1 MRILNLFT
9 IGLCL
14 LWGTA
19 VPAQGLLNTLTA
31 STTPSEGVV
40 RVDAVTAQ
48 LLAAQTA
55 VAPGRP
61 ARLGL
66 LLTHDPH
73 WHTYWENPGDSG
85 LPTRIEW
92 STASGQALNASEI
105 RWPTPDWLPVG
116 PLASFGYEGSAL
128 LSQTVDIPA
137 DAVPGQTLE
146 LIARAQWLA
155 CRDVCIPGE
164 ATLLIRLPVESP
176 TAPLLASSQW
186 ATFEAAEQRL
196 PRPDSSGQGY
206 AVTSSHLVVWGLGS
220 AQALEGFLFP
230 RIEGLIVPA
239 AAQVV
244 SATANGWRLDIPLA
258 DSAKRVLTDRGASA
272 PLEVVWR
279 PTGQAQGQLWA
290 LTQGLAPQA
299 TEQIRTNTPVSMGG
313 KNNSLHLALAIGLA
327 FVGGLI
333 LNLMPC
339 VFPVLGLKVLALG
352 QSASSPAAARV
363 HAAWFA
369 LGVVLSM
376 LALAGLL
383 LLLRAAGES
392 IGWGFQLQNPW
403 VVSLLGLLFVGIGL
417 NLAGLFEVG
426 TGLTRLG
433 SLDRQEGP
441 IGAFASGTLAVVVAS
456 PCTAPFMGSALGFA
470 VTATTWEAL
479 LVFGMLG
486 AGLATP
492 YVLLAVIPPARALL
506 PKPGAWMETFRQSLA
521 FPMFATAAWLGWVL
535 SQQNGPTASFALTLS
550 MVCLAVAGWLWGR
563 RQRRGQFTG
572 PDRVV
577 LLLALLA
584 TAGLL
589 ATSVQSSQ
597 SGVGP
602 SADSRPSQAR
612 SSAANNPSWQAWAP
626 GLPERLQSEGQ
637 AVFVDFTAAWCIS
650 CQANKARVLSTDPV
664 ASRLALPGMSAL
676 VADWTRQDPNITKEL
691 QRHGRSGVPMYL
703 VYPKGGGQPILLGEW
718 LTDEAV
724 MAALDRAGAPVAP
737 GLVR

>member
-1 MRILNLFT
+1 
-9 IGLCL
+9 
-14 LWGTA
+14 
-19 VPAQGLLNTLTA
+19 
-31 STTPSEGVV
+31 V

-48 LLAAQTA
+48 LVAAQTA
-55 VAPGRP
+55 VMPGRP

-66 LLTHDPH
+66 VLTHDPH

-92 STASGQALNASEI
+92 STASGQALTASEI

-116 PLASFGYEGSAL
+116 PLASFGYEGEVL

-146 LIARAQWLA
+146 LIAHAQWLV

-164 ATLLIRLPVESP
+164 ATLSIRLPVEGPSA
-176 TAPLLASSQW
+176 TLVASSQW
-186 ATFEAAEQRL
+186 PKFEATEQRL
-196 PRPDSSGQGY
+196 PKPDDSGQGY
-206 AVTSSHLVVWGLGS
+206 ALTASHLVVWGVGS

-230 RIEGLIVPA
+230 RTEGLIVPA

-258 DSAKRVLTDRGASA
+258 DSAKRVLAERAASA

-279 PTGQAQGQLWA
+279 PAGQAQGRLWA
-290 LTQGLAPQA
+290 LNAGDAPAA
-299 TEQIRTNTPVSMGG
+299 TAQIRASTPVAMGG
-313 KNNSLHLALAIGLA
+313 QQTAPHLALAIGLA
-327 FVGGLI
+327 FLGGLI

-352 QSASSPAAARV
+352 QSASSPAAARS

-433 SLDRQEGP
+433 NLDRHEGP
-441 IGAFASGTLAVVVAS
+441 LGAFASGTLAVVVAS

-492 YVLLAVIPPARALL
+492 YVLMAIIPPARALL

-535 SQQNGPTASFALTLS
+535 SQQNGPTASFALSLS
-550 MVCLAVAGWLWGR
+550 MISLAVAGWLWGR

-572 PDRVV
+572 PDGIA
-577 LLLALLA
+577 LFLAMLA

-597 SGVGP
+597 SGTGP
-602 SADSRPSQAR
+602 SAESTPSRAGSG
-612 SSAANNPSWQAWAP
+612 AAVNPSWQAWAP
-626 GLPERLQSEGQ
+626 GLPEQLQSEGQ

-650 CQANKARVLSTDPV
+650 CQANKARVLSNDPV

-676 VADWTRQDPNITKEL
+676 VADWTRQDPNITREL
-691 QRHGRSGVPMYL
+691 QRHGRSGVPLYL

-718 LTDEAV
+718 LTEDAV

-737 GLVR
+737 GLAR